1 MAQKFHSSPPIG
13 FSASCVLAMVTWA
26 IAFPSSLNAARGLP
40 GQDPAPPAVSTAA
53 ANQAEGTALE
63 LGKIIERELAAGE
76 RHAYLITVAAGQ
88 VMRLEI
94 KDHGTDVGVV
104 LTSPNGESISPWLPV
119 GERFD
124 IKPVTSVA
132 STSGVFRV
140 EVYASAK
147 ARAGRYEI
155 RLAELRPA
163 NDDDRALQEAR
174 NLMTIYHRLRRQ
186 GHWAEAG
193 PYIKR
198 IVEIRER
205 VLGQDNLLFATT
217 LGFLS
222 SYYDNIGDYA
232 NAESASLRAVK
243 IKEKLL
249 GPDHPDVAYDLHGLS
264 VTYRYRGEDDKAE
277 AMEQRALAI
286 LVKAHQ
292 GESAAAAGALEGLG
306 SIYYARG
313 DYRQAEEYA
322 QRARAIWEKLLGAN
336 LYHIAPSFSF
346 LGRVAYDQGDYSKAE
361 ELFQR
366 ALTLSENGLGT
377 DNLNVTRYRN
387 DLAMLY
393 CTEGNY
399 AKGEAVYGQAL
410 ALHRQKGAMSDRA
423 VQDTL
428 FGLARCYAAQ
438 GNAPEALKLQ
448 SEAGEIEERFLAVN
462 LASGSEREKEALLE
476 NLSSRSWRNISL
488 HVQLAPDDATARNLA
503 VTTVLRSKGRV
514 QDAMSAG
521 LSALRQRFGNDDQK
535 ILDQLNDATSRLA
548 SLVLGGPQKSPA
560 AEYEQKIKALEE
572 QRESLEDDVNRR
584 SAGFYRASRPVTL
597 AAVQAVIPADAAL
610 VEFAVYH
617 PFDPRSANEK
627 KSYGKPRYVVYVIRS
642 QGAVQW
648 SELGDA
654 GIVDR
659 AIGSLRRA
667 LRDPQRKDVRRL
679 ARALDKLVMQPVRSL
694 AGDAT
699 HLLISPDGELN
710 LVPFEALVDERGN
723 YQTQNYSISYLTA
736 GRDLLRMQVKRGS
749 KSGPVVFAD
758 PLYGEPGAAPVAAGA
773 PARLKLAAAAGQRT
787 ATIAED
793 LNEVY
798 FAPLRGTEQEA
809 HVIRTLFPDAQVFT
823 GAQATKSALN
833 RVVAPR
839 ILHIATHG
847 FFLEDPA
854 AGGESPDSTTPQ
866 TASRRKARIK
876 LRIEN
881 PLLRSG
887 LALSGANLSK
897 GGGEG
902 ILTALEASNLNL
914 WGTKLVTLSACETGV
929 GEVKDGEGVYGLR
942 RSFFLAGSEALVM
955 SLWSVSDQ
963 VTREMMTAYYTG
975 LKQGLGRGEALHQ
988 AQLAMLKRKGREHP
1002 FYWASFI
1009 QSGDWTSFSERP
1021 AK

>member
-1 MAQKFHSSPPIG
+1 MAQTLHSSPTIG
-13 FSASCVLAMVTWA
+13 MNATGMLAMVVLAM
-26 IAFPSSLNAARGLP
+26 AFPFCLNAVGEMQEHAA
-40 GQDPAPPAVSTAA
+40 PAPVGSSA
-53 ANQAEGTALE
+53 ANAAQSTVLE
-63 LGKIIERELAAGE
+63 LGKPIERELSAGQ

-94 KDHGTDVGVV
+94 RDHGTDVGVV
-104 LTSPNGESISPWLPV
+104 FTSPDGESTSPWNPV
-119 GERFD
+119 GEPFD
-124 IKPVTSVA
+124 VKPVTAVA
-132 STSGVFRV
+132 ETPGVFRV
-140 EVYASAK
+140 EVYASSK
-147 ARAGRYEI
+147 APAGRYEI

-174 NLMTIYHRLRRQ
+174 NLMTIYHRLRNQ

-198 IVEIRER
+198 IAEIRER
-205 VLGQDNLLFATT
+205 VQGQDNLLFATT

-222 SYYDNIGDYA
+222 NYYDNIGDYA
-232 NAESASLRAVK
+232 NAESVGLRAIK

-249 GPDHPDVAYDLHGLS
+249 GPDHPDVAHDLHALS

-277 AMEQRALAI
+277 ELQQRALAI
-286 LVKAHQ
+286 LEKAHQ
-292 GESAAAAGALEGLG
+292 GESAAAAGELEGLG
-306 SIYYARG
+306 SIHYARG
-313 DYRQAEEYA
+313 DYRWAEEYA
-322 QRARAIWEKLLGAN
+322 QRARAIWEKLLGADH
-336 LYHIAPSFSF
+336 YHIAPSFSF
-346 LGRVAYDQGDYSKAE
+346 LGRVAYDQGDYPKAE

-366 ALTLSENGLGT
+366 ALTLSENGLGP

-399 AKGEAVYGQAL
+399 ARGEDIYGQAL
-410 ALHRQKGAMSDRA
+410 SLHRQKGAMSNRA

-438 GNAPEALKLQ
+438 GNVPEALKLQ

-462 LASGSEREKEALLE
+462 LASGSEREKEAFLE

-488 HVQLAPDDATARNLA
+488 HLQLAPDDPTARNLA
-503 VTTVLRSKGRV
+503 VTTVLRSKGRM
-514 QDAMSAG
+514 QDAMAAG
-521 LSALRQRFGNDDQK
+521 LLALRQRFGSDDQK
-535 ILDQLNDATSRLA
+535 ALDQMNDVTSRLA

-560 AEYEQKIKALEE
+560 AQYEQKIKVLEE
-572 QRESLEDDVNRR
+572 QREALEDEINRR

-610 VEFAVYH
+610 LEFAVYH
-617 PFDPRSANEK
+617 PFDPHSANEK
-627 KSYGKPRYVVYVIRS
+627 KSYGKPRYVAYVIRH
-642 QGAVQW
+642 QGPIQW
-648 SELGDA
+648 SELGEA
-654 GIVDR
+654 EIVDR

-667 LRDPQRKDVRRL
+667 LWDPQRKDVRRL
-679 ARALDKLVMQPVRSL
+679 ARALDKLVMQSVRSL

-710 LVPFEALVDERGN
+710 LVPFEALVDEHGN
-723 YQTQNYSISYLTA
+723 YETQNYFISYLTA
-736 GRDLLRMQVKRGS
+736 GRDLLRMQVKRDS
-749 KSGPVVFAD
+749 KSGPVVIAD
-758 PLYGEPGAAPVAAGA
+758 PLYGEPGAAPVAKGA
-773 PARLKLAAAAGQRT
+773 PGRLKLAASVASQRS
-787 ATIAED
+787 AIIAED
-793 LNEVY
+793 LNDVY
-798 FAPLRGTEQEA
+798 FAPLRGTEREA
-809 HVIRTLFPDAQVFT
+809 QVIRTLFPDAQVFT

-833 RVVAPR
+833 RLAAPS

-847 FFLEDPA
+847 FFLENA
-854 AGGESPDSTTPQ
+854 ATGEPPDSIIPQ
-866 TASRRKARIK
+866 TTARRKARVK

-897 GGGEG
+897 GGEEG

-942 RSFFLAGSEALVM
+942 RSFFLAGSETLVM

-963 VTREMMTAYYTG
+963 VTQEMMIAYYTG
-975 LKQGLGRGEALHQ
+975 LKKGLGRGEALHQ

-1009 QSGDWTSFSERP
+1009 QSGDWTSLSGRP
-1021 AK
+1021 GD